1 MDGGTDPKKKK
12 QDAFLA
18 LAKRI
23 QVLRQELRQKEDQVE
38 QLQEHVLWL
47 ETEFKKK
54 QSDSRDEM
62 VLNLKKEN
70 NELKRQLPDSPY
82 KVDTET
88 QTIQHLQP
96 QKDTKVDTQTQT
108 THDEILKL
116 KKENN
121 ELRLQSDSKD
131 HEMLR
136 VEEENKEER
145 QLAESHEIHTDQQRQ
160 HQESQKDT
168 QTGLLVE
175 LVEEKLKSGLKAI
188 QENVIDL
195 IDDKLARPNDQTQ
208 SLIDNMTTHKQTYS
222 NVVKSMKPGMTNDL
236 RAILIEA
243 TNDEIAEELDRQ
255 SRVNN
260 IIIHGKKEDDGTDDK
275 AFAENLLK
283 DLQVRTTAIKEIE
296 RMVSKNDLTQCI
308 GKRPIKLVLKN
319 KDSKDEIINNL
330 RYLKDSVLYKGI
342 SIQQDYTR
350 NERTQIKELSDKA
363 REMNIEEVEA
373 NVIWRVRGTPST
385 GLFLKKLKT
394 NGTLIM

>member
-1 MDGGTDPKKKK
+1 MSSAVMDGGTDPKKKK

-38 QLQEHVLWL
+38 QLQEHVQWL

-54 QSDSRDEM
+54 QGDSRDEM

-108 THDEILKL
+108 THDEILKR

-136 VEEENKEER
+136 VEEENKELRR

-160 HQESQKDT
+160 HQESQNDT
-168 QTGLLVE
+168 QTGMLVE

-208 SLIDNMTTHKQTYS
+208 SLIDNMATHKQTYS

-236 RAILIEA
+236 RAIMIEA

-275 AFAENLLK
+275 AF
-283 DLQVRTTAIKEIE
+283 
-296 RMVSKNDLTQCI
+296 C
-308 GKRPIKLVLKN
+308 
-319 KDSKDEIINNL
+319 
-330 RYLKDSVLYKGI
+330 
-342 SIQQDYTR
+342 
-350 NERTQIKELSDKA
+350 
-363 REMNIEEVEA
+363 
-373 NVIWRVRGTPST
+373 
-385 GLFLKKLKT
+385 
-394 NGTLIM
+394 